1 MTETPKEGSMVL
13 VTGGTGAIGG
23 VITRRL
29 LAEGYRVRVFARHA
43 RRDAMPGVEAV
54 SGDVQDFSAVRSAVE
69 GVDIVVHVVGVL
81 REGGSQ
87 TFHGVHVTG
96 TRNLVTA
103 AEQAGARRF
112 IHVGGIHA
120 DLEAPD
126 PLSKTKAL
134 AEEEVRRGALE
145 QTVLRSSMVFGTP
158 SGVLAGIRGS
168 LRASR
173 PFAILPG
180 GGRGLFQPL
189 WVEDLASC
197 VLACLAGEEF
207 NGRTYELGGPET
219 WSYRELV
226 GLAMRADGLRRL
238 SVSMPLTLVLLA
250 ALWPRL
256 IGREPLVTRT
266 ELRQLCMDNR
276 TDPEVLPREFGVTP
290 TPLTEAMA
298 TTFPPTKR

>member
-1 MTETPKEGSMVL
+1 
-13 VTGGTGAIGG
+13 
-23 VITRRL
+23 
-29 LAEGYRVRVFARHA
+29 
-43 RRDAMPGVEAV
+43 
-54 SGDVQDFSAVRSAVE
+54 VE
-69 GVDIVVHVVGVL
+69 GVDVVIHVVGVL

-87 TFHGVHVTG
+87 TFHGVHVRG

-112 IHVGGIHA
+112 IHVGGVHA
-120 DLEAPD
+120 DLDAAD
-126 PLSKTKAL
+126 ALSRTKAL

-145 QTVLRSSMVFGTP
+145 QTILRSSMVFGTP

-173 PFAILPG
+173 PFAILPC

-197 VLACLAGEEF
+197 VMACLASEVF
-207 NGRTYELGGPET
+207 NGRTYELGGQDT

-226 GLAMRADGLRRL
+226 DLTVRADSLRRL
-238 SVSMPLTLVLLA
+238 SVSMPPALVLLA
-250 ALWPRL
+250 ASWPRL

-276 TDPEVLPREFGVTP
+276 TDPEVLPREFDVTP

-298 TTFPPTKR
+298 TTFPPTRR